1 MIEEREESYHERG
14 LRIEKLKLMAY
25 LAPDFK
31 YWSKLSYWTNDE
43 AIALLFSRDPE
54 IITPHILKIERGSPL
69 KIDFLVEYKNLRD
82 LIARG
87 VEVGE
92 IGVRNAPVVFLEW
105 AEKRGLDIPEKLWE
119 PVMLR
124 KRASPEAQQEMECLL
139 KMKDEELAM
148 LRKQIDELRT
158 VVWEG
163 FDENVSTYSKEL
175 AIAVKAHAAVSKNW
189 RKGKSIKQQ
198 ITVWLENNH
207 PKLGN
212 EERERIAKICNWQ
225 KSGGAP
231 STP

>member
-1 MIEEREESYHERG
+1 MIEEKDESYVARQ
-14 LRIEKLKLMAY
+14 LRIEKLKLMEN

-43 AIALLFSRDPE
+43 AVALLFSKDPE
-54 IITPHILKIERGSPL
+54 IVTPHILRVERGSPL

-87 VEVGE
+87 VEIGE
-92 IGVRNAPVVFLEW
+92 VGVRNAPVAFLEW
-105 AEKRGLDIPEKLWE
+105 AEKRGLDIPEELWE
-119 PVMLR
+119 PVMTR
-124 KRASPEAQQEMECLL
+124 KRMSPESQEENERLL
-139 KMKDEELAM
+139 KAKDEEIVM
-148 LRKQIDELRT
+148 LQKQIDELKT

-175 AIAVKAHAAVSKNW
+175 AIAVKAHAAVSKSW
-189 RKGKSIKQQ
+189 KKGKSIKQQ

-207 PKLGN
+207 SKLMN
-212 EERERIAKICNWQ
+212 EEKERIAKICNWQ